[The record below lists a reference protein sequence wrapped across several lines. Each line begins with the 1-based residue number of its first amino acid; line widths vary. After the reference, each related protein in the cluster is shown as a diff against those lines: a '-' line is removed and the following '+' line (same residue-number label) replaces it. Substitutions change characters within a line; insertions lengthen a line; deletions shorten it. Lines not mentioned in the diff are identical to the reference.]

1 MTQSRRIA
9 LEGVAVVVSILL
21 AFAIDAWWDG
31 HQLRDAEAAAMDALR
46 DEFVQNREVLQQSIV
61 FNRTSIRSAS
71 FFLTASPAQIRQID
85 FRSQFDATP
94 AEVAGV
100 LWTLDTYEPDV
111 GALVRFLD
119 RNELATDLGRAV
131 YTAVVN
137 WETKRAD
144 TEEEA
149 AVLWESCLIL
159 LRGLTSYMS
168 DLAPTQGVPAGLG
181 LLNQDGPERL
191 ARFRANEQLMGELVT
206 KAQLQSIYTRELRA
220 LLLHTEEV
228 LGILGVDADT
238 LPGPESR

>member
-1 MTQSRRIA
+1 MI
-9 LEGVAVVVSILL
+9 VSILL
-21 AFAIDAWWDG
+21 AFAIDAWWDA
-31 HQLRDAEAAAMDALR
+31 HQLRDAEAPAMDALR
-46 DEFVQNREVLQQSIV
+46 DELVLNREELQKSIA
-61 FNRTSIRSAS
+61 FNRTSIRIASVFLSAS
-71 FFLTASPAQIRQID
+71 SAQLRQAD

-94 AEVAGV
+94 AEAAGV
-100 LWTLDTYEPDV
+100 PWTLDTYDPDV

-119 RNELATDLGRAV
+119 RNELATDLGRTV

-137 WETKRAD
+137 LETKRAD
-144 TEEEA
+144 AEEEA

-159 LRGLTSYMS
+159 LRGLTSYVS
-168 DLAPTQGVPAGLG
+168 DLAPTQGAPIGLG

-220 LLLHTEEV
+220 LLQHTGQV

-238 LPGPESR
+238 LPGIGSP